1 MKATKKIITSGII
14 LSLIMA
20 MALLFAGCGSSS
32 PETLEDYINSDS
44 EAQETI
50 DSLSSDGMNVDVKG
64 NVITFTY
71 TYDQTFDED
80 TIAAMAPEM
89 ESAMDSMESTFTG
102 VAADLEEGSGITG
115 VTVKVVYQDAAGTEI
130 YSNEYVK

>member
-20 MALLFAGCGSSS
+20 MAMLFAGCGSS
-32 PETLEDYINSDS
+32 P
-44 EAQETI
+44 ETI
-50 DSLSSDGMNVDVKG
+50 DSLSSDGMNVDIKG

-80 TIAAMAPEM
+80 TIAAMKPEM
-89 ESAMDSMESTFTG
+89 ESAMNNMESTFTG
-102 VAADLEEGSGITG
+102 VASDLEEGSGITG
-115 VTVKVVYQDAAGTEI
+115 VTVKVIYKDAAGTEI
-130 YSNEYVK
+130 YSNEYKK

>member
-20 MALLFAGCGSSS
+20 MAMLFAGCGSS
-32 PETLEDYINSDS
+32 PETLEEYINSDS

-50 DSLSSDGMNVDVKG
+50 DSLSSDGMNVDIKG

-80 TIAAMAPEM
+80 TIAAMKPEM
-89 ESAMDSMESTFTG
+89 ESAMNNMESTFTG
-102 VAADLEEGSGITG
+102 VEGSGITG
-115 VTVKVVYQDAAGTEI
+115 VTVKVIYKDAAGTEI
-130 YSNEYVK
+130 YSNEYKK

>member
-20 MALLFAGCGSSS
+20 MAMLFAGCGSS
-32 PETLEDYINSDS
+32 PETLEEYINSDS

-64 NVITFTY
+64 NVVTFTY

-80 TIAAMAPEM
+80 TIAAMKPEM
-89 ESAMDSMESTFTG
+89 ESAMNSMESTFTG
-102 VAADLEEGSGITG
+102 VASDLEEGSGITG
-115 VTVKVVYQDAAGTEI
+115 VTVKVIYKDSAGTEI
-130 YSNEYVK
+130 YSNEYTK

>member
-20 MALLFAGCGSSS
+20 MAMLFAGCGSS
-32 PETLEDYINSDS
+32 PETLEEYINSDS

-64 NVITFTY
+64 NVVTFTY

-80 TIAAMAPEM
+80 TIAAMKPEM
-89 ESAMDSMESTFTG
+89 ESALQALFIYRFY
-102 VAADLEEGSGITG
+102 V
-115 VTVKVVYQDAAGTEI
+115 AGTQFFMQFSSFL
-130 YSNEYVK
+130 Y

>member
-20 MALLFAGCGSSS
+20 MALLFAGCGSS
-32 PETLEDYINSDS
+32 PETLEEYINSDS
-44 EAQETI
+44 EAQET
-50 DSLSSDGMNVDVKG
+50 
-64 NVITFTY
+64 Y
-71 TYDQTFDED
+71 TYDQTFDAD
-80 TIAAMAPEM
+80 TIAAMAPEL
-89 ESAMDSMESTFTG
+89 ESAMNSMESTFTG

-130 YSNEYVK
+130 YSSEYVK